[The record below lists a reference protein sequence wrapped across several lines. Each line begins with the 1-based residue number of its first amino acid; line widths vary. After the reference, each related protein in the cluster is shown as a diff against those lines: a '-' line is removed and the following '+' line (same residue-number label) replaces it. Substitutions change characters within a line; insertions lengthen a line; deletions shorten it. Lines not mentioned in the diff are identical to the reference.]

1 MDQPKKPLLVDAHP
15 SDQDNPAKEN
25 VREDEARESGS
36 REPGFGRFSRRSFLA
51 QLGAAGVAAT
61 ASPLAHAVDT
71 ETEEKE
77 AAAGVPGAV
86 PVTLNING
94 KEYRVKLEP
103 RVTLLDALRDHLQL
117 FGTKKG
123 CDHGQCGACTVHVNG
138 RRVNSC
144 LSFAIMHQG
153 DKITTIEGLAQDG
166 KLHPVQQAFLEHDGF
181 QCGYCTPGQIMSASA
196 LLHEPIGPDDNAV
209 RAAMSGNICRCGAY
223 NNIVAAVQQARGNSK
238 TG

>member
-1 MDQPKKPLLVDAHP
+1 MDQPKHPPLDPESAINPNQPKRENDSEPLL
-15 SDQDNPAKEN
+15 
-25 VREDEARESGS
+25 
-36 REPGFGRFSRRSFLA
+36 GRFSRRSFLT
-51 QLGAAGVAAT
+51 QLGAAGVLAT

-71 ETEEKE
+71 ETVEEE
-77 AAAGVPGAV
+77 ASSSIPGAL
-86 PVTLNING
+86 PVTLSVNG
-94 KEYRVKLEP
+94 KDYRFRLEP

-153 DKITTIEGLAQDG
+153 DKITTIEGLAQSG
-166 KLHPVQQAFLEHDGF
+166 QLHPVQQAFLEHDGF
-181 QCGYCTPGQIMSASA
+181 QCGYCTPGQIMSAAA

-223 NNIVAAVQQARGNSK
+223 NNIVAAVQQARSAGPRNPSA
-238 TG
+238 

>member
-1 MDQPKKPLLVDAHP
+1 MDQPKEPLLDAQEP
-15 SDQDNPAKEN
+15 DTDSNSTTD
-25 VREDEARESGS
+25 REHA
-36 REPGFGRFSRRSFLA
+36 FGRFSRRSFLA

-61 ASPLAHAVDT
+61 TSPLAHAT
-71 ETEEKE
+71 ETEPAEKE
-77 AAAGVPGAV
+77 TTAGVPGAV
-86 PVTLNING
+86 PVTLNINS
-94 KEYRVKLEP
+94 KEYRLRLEA

-153 DKITTIEGLAQDG
+153 DKIVTIEGLAQNG
-166 KLHPVQQAFLEHDGF
+166 QLSPVQQAFLEHDGF
-181 QCGYCTPGQIMSASA
+181 QCGYCTPGQIMSATA
-196 LLHEPIGPDDNAV
+196 LLREPIDPDDNAV

-223 NNIVAAVQQARGNSK
+223 NNIVAAVQQARGNK
-238 TG
+238 PA

>member
-1 MDQPKKPLLVDAHP
+1 MDQPKNPLLDAQIPDADH
-15 SDQDNPAKEN
+15 NPTTEQERVPAL
-25 VREDEARESGS
+25 
-36 REPGFGRFSRRSFLA
+36 GRFSRRSFLA

-61 ASPLAHAVDT
+61 ASPLAHATAT
-71 ETEEKE
+71 EAPEKE
-77 AAAGVPGAV
+77 SAAVIPGAV

-94 KEYRVKLEP
+94 KDYNVRLEP

-153 DKITTIEGLAQDG
+153 DKIATIEGLAQNG
-166 KLHPVQQAFLEHDGF
+166 QLSPVQQAFLDHDGF

-196 LLHEPIGPDDNAV
+196 LLHEPIGKEDNAV

-223 NNIVAAVQQARGNSK
+223 NNIVAAVQQARGNRSA
-238 TG
+238 GGV

>member
-1 MDQPKKPLLVDAHP
+1 MDHPKDPLLNAHDADSADNKP
-15 SDQDNPAKEN
+15 DQE
-25 VREDEARESGS
+25 
-36 REPGFGRFSRRSFLA
+36 REPAFGRFSRRSFLA

-61 ASPLAHAVDT
+61 ASPLAHAVES
-71 ETEEKE
+71 ETPVTQ
-77 AAAGVPGAV
+77 ASGAV
-86 PVTLNING
+86 PVTLNVNG
-94 KEYRVKLEP
+94 KEYPVKLEP

-153 DKITTIEGLAQDG
+153 DKITTIEGLAQNG
-166 KLHPVQQAFLEHDGF
+166 QLHPVQQAFLEHDGF

-196 LLHEPIGPDDNAV
+196 LLREPIGPDDNAV

-223 NNIVAAVQQARGNSK
+223 NNIVAAVQQARAAGSR
-238 TG
+238 